1 MCSGGW
7 RWRKLRCRCGW
18 MMLSLAAGASCD
30 SGSAFPGRRAELSQT
45 GGQASFHERVR
56 WEHAVASESKMES
69 FAVAH
74 SGSLSHVHTVNFSSS
89 AVDIAREAR
98 FIVTIVVAGW
108 ITVTVARGLL
118 GSFGNRRE

>member
-1 MCSGGW
+1 
-7 RWRKLRCRCGW
+7 
-18 MMLSLAAGASCD
+18 MMLSLSRWLVQAATRVAPS
-30 SGSAFPGRRAELSQT
+30 PERGRRAELSQT
-45 GGQASFHERVR
+45 GGQASFHKRVFGGSTPLPVR
-56 WEHAVASESKMES
+56 CKMES

-98 FIVTIVVAGW
+98 LIVTIVVAGW

-118 GSFGNRRE
+118 GNFGTRRE

>member
-1 MCSGGW
+1 
-7 RWRKLRCRCGW
+7 
-18 MMLSLAAGASCD
+18 
-30 SGSAFPGRRAELSQT
+30 
-45 GGQASFHERVR
+45 
-56 WEHAVASESKMES
+56 MES

-98 FIVTIVVAGW
+98 LIVTIVVAGW

-118 GSFGNRRE
+118 RSGQDIVRASKQERLRGESRYRIT

>member
-1 MCSGGW
+1 MAEAQVSLCLDDALSRGG
-7 RWRKLRCRCGW
+7 
-18 MMLSLAAGASCD
+18 SCD
-30 SGSAFPGRRAELSQT
+30 SGSAFPGARKACGAFPNGTPGQLSQE
-45 GGQASFHERVR
+45 SER
-56 WEHAVASESKMES
+56 EHAVGSESKMES

-98 FIVTIVVAGW
+98 LIVTIVVAGW

-118 GSFGNRRE
+118 GNFGTRRE